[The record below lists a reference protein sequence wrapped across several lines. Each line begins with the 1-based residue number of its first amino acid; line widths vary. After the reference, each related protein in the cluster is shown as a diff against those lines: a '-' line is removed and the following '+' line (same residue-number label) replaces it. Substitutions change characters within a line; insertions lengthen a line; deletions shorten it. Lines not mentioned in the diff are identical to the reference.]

1 MTLGEIIIG
10 LMIFGA
16 AAIALKY
23 VYTRG
28 KVCGVGEA
36 LRDPERLG

>member
-1 MTLGEIIIG
+1 
-10 LMIFGA
+10 MIFGA

-28 KVCGVGEA
+28 KVCGVNDA
-36 LRDPERLG
+36 LLDPEGL